1 MSPLT
6 LSPPTESSVIAS
18 TLAQFIH
25 KLETTEHLDPDRAAT
40 LLQDANIDPRE
51 LLPWYD
57 FEHPVQGSYGRK
69 LVKKGRNYEL
79 MVMSWAPSDY
89 SAIHDHG
96 IAEWGAVQYFG
107 AADHII
113 FKEHHGVLTTE
124 TRMRMSLSSVYAV
137 DHSLIHLM
145 GNPGDTPFVSLHLYG
160 RKNPAETI
168 TGNARIFDLW
178 EQRIQRTDGG
188 VFFGLPESEILWR
201 EIAPTADRETTLLH
215 HQLMLNRVKNILLS
229 EEFNPELSQRANQ
242 LRIAIEQLS
251 RSVSEM
257 SDRHEGRLV

>member
-1 MSPLT
+1 MNVLT
-6 LSPPTESSVIAS
+6 LTPQSKSSVIGS
-18 TLAQFIH
+18 TLSQLIQR
-25 KLETTEHLDPDRAAT
+25 LETTEDINPDRAAT
-40 LLQDANIDPRE
+40 LLQEACINPKD

-57 FEHPVQGSYGRK
+57 LDHPAQDSYGRK
-69 LVKKGRNYEL
+69 LVKQGRNFEL
-79 MVMSWAPSDY
+79 MVMSWAPGDY

-124 TRMRMSLSSVYAV
+124 TRMTMSLGSVYAV

-145 GNPGDTPFVSLHLYG
+145 GNPGETPFISLHLYG
-160 RKNPAETI
+160 RENPAETI

-188 VFFGLPESEILWR
+188 VFFGLPESDILWR
-201 EIAPTADRETTLLH
+201 ETAPAADTETTLLH
-215 HQLMLNRVKNILLS
+215 HQLMLNRVDRISQS
-229 EEFNPELSQRANQ
+229 EGRNPEVSQRAYQ
-242 LRIAIEQLS
+242 LQIAIEQLS
-251 RSVSEM
+251 SAIGRS
-257 SDRHEGRLV
+257 